1 MSTPETKNL
10 HEIRLAVFEH
20 LRGELMVLMGIV
32 PSQMDK
38 NQLLEAM
45 NEMGDVAQ
53 AVLEMLDLQVLDFVD
68 GRVVASLNI
77 GEL

>member
-20 LRGELMVLMGIV
+20 LRGELMALMGII